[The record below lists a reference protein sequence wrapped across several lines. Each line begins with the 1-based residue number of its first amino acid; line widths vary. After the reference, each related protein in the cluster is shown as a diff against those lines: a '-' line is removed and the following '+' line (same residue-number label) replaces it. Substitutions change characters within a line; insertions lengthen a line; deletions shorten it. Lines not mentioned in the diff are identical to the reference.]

1 MEKLSLGNSGLK
13 VSALAF
19 GTDLFGSKID
29 EATCFSLLDSF
40 AEQGGTLLDTGN
52 FYASWLPGFQGG
64 ESESVLGRWMKSRQ
78 NRTELVLATKLG
90 FDYPGS
96 AGGLSETEIERECDK
111 SLRRLQ
117 TETLDLYYAHR
128 DDRATPLE
136 ETMQAFDRLIKK
148 GKVRAIG
155 ASNLALWRIAEANA
169 ISRMNGWTGY
179 SVVEQRYTYLQPR
192 PRADFGPQIFIS
204 DDLKDFATAHSIALI
219 GYSILLRGAY
229 TRSDREMPAQFAGAE
244 NTSRLNALRLVAQ
257 QLGCSPNQVV
267 IAWMRHS
274 KPSILP
280 IVAASRI
287 EQLTEN
293 IDALNLSLSEEQ
305 LKLLENAG
313 APADGQGWIQPT

>member
-1 MEKLSLGNSGLK
+1 MEQVSLGASGVN

-19 GTDLFGSKID
+19 GTDLFGSKI
-29 EATCFSLLDSF
+29 EETTCFTLLDSF
-40 AEQGGTLLDTGN
+40 TEHGGTLIDTGN
-52 FYASWLPGFQGG
+52 FYASWVPGFQGG
-64 ESESVLGRWMKSRQ
+64 ESETVLGRWMKTRQ
-78 NRTELVLATKLG
+78 NRTKLVLATKLG

-96 AGGLSETEIERECDK
+96 AGGLSEAEIERECDK

-117 TETLDLYYAHR
+117 TDTIDLYYAHR

-148 GKVRAIG
+148 GKIRAIG
-155 ASNLALWRIAEANA
+155 ASNLAVWRIAEANA
-169 ISRMNGWTGY
+169 VSRMNGWASY
-179 SVVEQRYTYLQPR
+179 SVVEQRYTYFQPR

-204 DDLKDFATAHSIALI
+204 DELKDYSAVHSIALI

-229 TRSDREMPAQFAGAE
+229 TRSDREVPAQFTGAE
-244 NTSRLNALRLVAQ
+244 NTSRLDALRQVAR
-257 QLGCSPNQVV
+257 QLNCSPNQVV
-267 IAWMRHS
+267 IAWMRQS
-274 KPSILP
+274 RPPILP

-293 IDALNLSLSEEQ
+293 IDALKIKLSDQQ